1 MNTRNRT
8 SSEYIGYGLY
18 FYFSGLSLRKTS
30 ERLSSCFIKR
40 NHVSIWNW
48 IQKYKPKKI
57 FERKKKIEEFII
69 IDETLIKI
77 GSELIWLWVAT
88 IELESKEILGISI
101 CKERNMLLAE
111 RFISSLVRIHGQHPV
126 STDGGSWYR
135 QACRFL
141 RLPHHIHSSYEKSII
156 ERTMQYIKK
165 IEPNALMT
173 ISLAERRIVNYYMC
187 GIG

>member
-69 IDETLIKI
+69 DETLIKI
-77 GSELIWLWVAT
+77 GSELIWLWVA
-88 IELESKEILGISI
+88 IELGSKEILGISI
-101 CKERNMLLAE
+101 SKERNMLLSE
-111 RFISSLVRIHGQHPV
+111 
-126 STDGGSWYR
+126 
-135 QACRFL
+135 
-141 RLPHHIHSSYEKSII
+141 
-156 ERTMQYIKK
+156 
-165 IEPNALMT
+165 
-173 ISLAERRIVNYYMC
+173 
-187 GIG
+187 